1 MSHRNEQEPEAN
13 VLFAKTNKKQKEFE
27 QNSDKKQLRQ
37 QEKSQK
43 KQEKLQRLEQERNQA
58 IQKKLQKKQKNSS
71 VNSKET
77 DQNQREESVL
87 RGRTQS
93 ATSIFQKN
101 KDKKGMPRV
110 SQDREIVFDTAYSH
124 KKAEDSSDSSA
135 SKFKLIRGGKRN
147 RQVQAIVLCGAV
159 SLLLILVAILNLLAP
174 AGLIEGTKVF
184 FAGIGHSGGFPV
196 QRSSTGYSEL
206 RSCGSDAVLLTDSS
220 VFCYTSSGKLV
231 YAQQHTYQ
239 NPAVSTSASRAIVY
253 DRSGANYM
261 VLNRTGVLY
270 EDKAP
275 GEIIAATV
283 GDDGS
288 FAISTYSEEY
298 VSVVTVYGANGK
310 KKFQFKSS
318 ECYITSLALSP
329 NGRRI
334 GVGEVKAQD
343 GEYLIRLKVFSVTEK
358 EPLTKAE
365 FSGSFLLSLSW
376 LHGNSLGAVTDNG
389 YFVMDADGKT
399 KSYPYHAE
407 QLVSFDNTNS
417 SHTALLL
424 TRYHDANNHM
434 LVVIDET
441 GTVCM
446 EREYSEPALSIA
458 CSNRYLFVLSKGS
471 VSRIPLNGKG
481 EKSTEINPDST
492 QLIGCGAKAIVMGAS
507 MLDKT
512 SF

>member
-1 MSHRNEQEPEAN
+1 MLRPNEQEPEAN
-13 VLFAKTNKKQKEFE
+13 VLFAKTNKKQKGPE
-27 QNSDKKQLRQ
+27 QDSDKKQLRQ
-37 QEKSQK
+37 QEKSPQ
-43 KQEKLQRLEQERNQA
+43 KQEKLQQLEQKRNQA

-71 VNSKET
+71 ANSKQT
-77 DQNQREESVL
+77 DEKQREESVL

-101 KDKKGMPRV
+101 KDKKGTPRV
-110 SQDREIVFDTAYSH
+110 SQDREVVFDALDSE
-124 KKAEDSSDSSA
+124 KKGERPDSSA

-147 RQVQAIVLCGAV
+147 RQTQAIVLCSAISVFLVLIAV
-159 SLLLILVAILNLLAP
+159 LNLLAP

-184 FAGIGHSGGFPV
+184 FAGIGRSGGFPI
-196 QRSSTGYSEL
+196 QRSSTAYSEL

-231 YAQQHTYQ
+231 YTQQHTYQ
-239 NPAVSTSASRAIVY
+239 NPAISTSASRTIVY
-253 DRSGANYM
+253 DRSGAKYM

-270 EDKAP
+270 EDKAQ
-275 GEIIAATV
+275 GDIITATV

-334 GVGEVKAQD
+334 GVGEVKAQG

-365 FSGSFLLSLSW
+365 LSGSFLLSLSW
-376 LHGNSLGAVTDNG
+376 LHENSLGAVTDNG

-471 VSRIPLNGKG
+471 ASRIPLNGKG

-492 QLIGCGAKAIVMGAS
+492 QLIACGAKAIVMGAS
-507 MLDKT
+507 MLDKA